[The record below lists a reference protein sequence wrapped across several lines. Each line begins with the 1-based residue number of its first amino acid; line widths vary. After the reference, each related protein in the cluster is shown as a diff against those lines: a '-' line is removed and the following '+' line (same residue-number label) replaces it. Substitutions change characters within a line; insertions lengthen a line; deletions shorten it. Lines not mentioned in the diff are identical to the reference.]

1 MLKKAILVCFLLSLQ
16 NCGFVPISN
25 IDNNKKITIENIEI
39 IGGDRKLNIALQRN
53 LKRYQQNNSEK
64 SFNIKI
70 SSDYEKK
77 TISKNTTGAS
87 SKYQLKATVNF
98 DILYD
103 NSTESVSF
111 IETFNIDHSNDD
123 FENRN
128 YENTV
133 KENFANSISQKL
145 ISKLLSL
152 L

>member
-77 TISKNTTGAS
+77 TISK
-87 SKYQLKATVNF
+87 
-98 DILYD
+98 
-103 NSTESVSF
+103 
-111 IETFNIDHSNDD
+111 IE
-123 FENRN
+123 
-128 YENTV
+128 
-133 KENFANSISQKL
+133 
-145 ISKLLSL
+145 
-152 L
+152 